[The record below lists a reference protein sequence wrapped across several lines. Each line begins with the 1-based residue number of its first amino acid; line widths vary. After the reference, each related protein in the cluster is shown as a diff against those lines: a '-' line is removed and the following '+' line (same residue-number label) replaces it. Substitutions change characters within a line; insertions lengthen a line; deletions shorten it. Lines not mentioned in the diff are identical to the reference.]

1 MAYIDVEK
9 VLLGYQDQNLSRPDL
24 VLLATKISRI
34 KKVSGAEALR
44 MIGNKE
50 VDLDEVHEAIIQDY
64 QKVKLPDETD
74 DNVTDPT
81 SKL

>member
-24 VLLATKISRI
+24 ILLATKISRI

>member
-1 MAYIDVEK
+1 MAYIDIDEI
-9 VLLGYQDQNLSRPDL
+9 LISYQEQNLSKPEL
-24 VLLATKISRI
+24 ILLATKISRT
-34 KKVSGAEALR
+34 KKISGPAALR
-44 MIGNKE
+44 MIGNKQ

>member
-1 MAYIDVEK
+1 MAYIDIEK

>member
-1 MAYIDVEK
+1 MAYIDVDK

-24 VLLATKISRI
+24 ILLAAKISRI
-34 KKVSGAEALR
+34 KKVSGTEALR

-64 QKVKLPDETD
+64 QTVKLKDETD
-74 DNVTDPT
+74 DD
-81 SKL
+81 